1 MNDVND
7 FTVKPHTE
15 QTPTHAVELAELTN
29 YLRTQDQAIAFLTPN
44 EQTRA
49 AEWLAALEFQQ
60 QRIAALTAALRDNVI
75 YGHEVGGDPKRP
87 GKICSLC
94 CGEWEMAAL
103 ESHAPDCL
111 LGSAK

>member
-1 MNDVND
+1 MNDVNKS
-7 FTVKPHTE
+7 TVKPHTE
-15 QTPTHAVELAELTN
+15 QTPMQSTHAAGTELVHSEYVAET
-29 YLRTQDQAIAFLTPN
+29 T
-44 EQTRA
+44 
-49 AEWLAALEFQQ
+49 AEILQLK

-111 LGSAK
+111 LQGSAK